1 MIDAKIIEP
10 GLLTTIQDSGRNGY
24 YSVGIPNSGP
34 ADNFS
39 ANIANMLLENSLD
52 DAVLE
57 ITMTA
62 PKIQFQKETKIA
74 ITGALIQ
81 PKINDAPVQ
90 MWQTLI
96 IKNNDILSFGEIKKG
111 FRIYIAIKNGFLVKP
126 ILGSASTYLPGK
138 WGGHE
143 GRNLISGDGLYYS
156 NLEKN
161 QEIDLFFFP
170 EKCIPKY
177 NDKLIIRVIMGPDTE
192 HFPIKTLK
200 NFFSSSYKVTT
211 LSNRIGLRLQGEK
224 IQHLNTKDIISDGTN
239 YGSIQVPSDGQ
250 PIILLNDRGTT
261 GGYPIIAT
269 VISADYHLIAQ
280 AKPNAE
286 IQFKETN
293 LSFAYQEYKNLKSN
307 IMKVKKISTNN
318 HLFSFNYSLNQNKP
332 KETLIELNDKNNI
345 LINNIPWRKMP
356 FKKNFKINDSDYEI
370 NIEYTK

>member
-96 IKNNDILSFGEIKKG
+96 IKDNDILSFGEIKKG
-111 FRIYIAIKNGFLVKP
+111 FRIYIGIKNGFLVKP

-138 WGGHE
+138 WGGYE

-177 NDKLIIRVIMGPDTE
+177 NDKLTIRVIMGPDTE
-192 HFPIKTLK
+192 HFPVKTLK
-200 NFFSSSYKVTT
+200 KFFSSSYKVTT

-280 AKPNAE
+280 AKPNTE

-356 FKKNFKINDSDYEI
+356 FKKTFKINDSDYEI

>member
-1 MIDAKIIEP
+1 LIDAKILEP

-34 ADNFS
+34 VDKFS
-39 ANIANMLLENSLD
+39 ANIANLLVDNSLED
-52 DAVLE
+52 PLLE

-62 PKIQFQKETKIA
+62 PKIQFLKETRIA
-74 ITGALIQ
+74 ITGGSIQ
-81 PKINDAPVQ
+81 PMINDSPVQ

-96 IKNNDILSFGEIKKG
+96 IKDNDILSFGKIKNG

-126 ILGSASTYLPGK
+126 ILGSSSTYLPGK

-143 GRNLISGDGLYYS
+143 GRELTSGDALYYPS
-156 NLEKN
+156 LKKN
-161 QEIDLFFFP
+161 KEIDLFFFP
-170 EKCIPKY
+170 EKLIPKY
-177 NDKLIIRVIMGPDTE
+177 NDKLTIRVIMGPDTQ
-192 HFPIKTLK
+192 HFPAKILK
-200 NFFSSSYKVTT
+200 IFSSSYYKVTT
-211 LSNRIGLRLQGEK
+211 LSNRIGMRLQGEK

-239 YGSIQVPSDGQ
+239 YGSIQVPSNGE

-269 VISADYHLIAQ
+269 VISADHHLIAQ
-280 AKPNAE
+280 AKPNTE

-293 LSFAYQEYKNLKSN
+293 LSLAYQEYKNLKSN

-356 FKKNFKINDSDYEI
+356 FKKNFKINDSYYEI

>member
-1 MIDAKIIEP
+1 LIDAKIIEP

-96 IKNNDILSFGEIKKG
+96 IKDNDILSFGEIKKG
-111 FRIYIAIKNGFLVKP
+111 FRIYIGIKNGFLVKP

-138 WGGHE
+138 WGGYE

-177 NDKLIIRVIMGPDTE
+177 NDKLTIRVIMGPDTE
-192 HFPIKTLK
+192 HFPVKTLK
-200 NFFSSSYKVTT
+200 KFFSSSYK
-211 LSNRIGLRLQGEK
+211 
-224 IQHLNTKDIISDGTN
+224 
-239 YGSIQVPSDGQ
+239 
-250 PIILLNDRGTT
+250 
-261 GGYPIIAT
+261 
-269 VISADYHLIAQ
+269 
-280 AKPNAE
+280 
-286 IQFKETN
+286 
-293 LSFAYQEYKNLKSN
+293 
-307 IMKVKKISTNN
+307 
-318 HLFSFNYSLNQNKP
+318 
-332 KETLIELNDKNNI
+332 
-345 LINNIPWRKMP
+345 
-356 FKKNFKINDSDYEI
+356 
-370 NIEYTK
+370 